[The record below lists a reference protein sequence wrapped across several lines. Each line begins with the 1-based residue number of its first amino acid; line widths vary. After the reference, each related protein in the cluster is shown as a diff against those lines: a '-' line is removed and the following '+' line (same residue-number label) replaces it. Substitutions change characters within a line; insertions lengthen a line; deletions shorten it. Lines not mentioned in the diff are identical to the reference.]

1 MMEAYRQAYAH
12 FGADGRYFTKEGRRF
27 DYQDGMG
34 PYEYLMGA
42 LCGCF
47 CSTLEDELALAGV
60 AVQAIDA
67 HAYGKKRESVER
79 IMDAVGQA
87 CRHCS
92 MYQTIACVSRM
103 HVSCEVI

>member
-12 FGADGRYFTKEGRRF
+12 FGADGRYFTKDGRRF

-67 HAYGKKRESVER
+67 HAYGKKRESVPTTLEDTWIELRIHASRSDEER
-79 IMDAVGQA
+79 IMDAVGG
-87 CRHCS
+87 
-92 MYQTIACVSRM
+92 
-103 HVSCEVI
+103 